1 MGMDNNFQDRIDE
14 YLLHEDTMSEEAKAQ
29 FLKEIEEDT
38 EKKEQYEFTK
48 NVKEALKSRG
58 DKLKAMTEFQK
69 ENETQDEK
77 RMRACS
83 CPCPEYREAEDTKI
97 VGHKSNFRKKLVWFS
112 GIAAVLVIGFF
123 AINPLFIEKNSPTD
137 NVRGG
142 ENDVFDM
149 TVPTDSIDNDSISKD
164 TVTLLHE

>member
-48 NVKEALKSRG
+48 NVKQAMISRG
-58 DKLKAMTEFQK
+58 EKLKAMTEFQK
-69 ENETQDEK
+69 EIK
-77 RMRACS
+77 HGRR
-83 CPCPEYREAEDTKI
+83 
-97 VGHKSNFRKKLVWFS
+97 KSWLWIS
-112 GIAAVLVIGFF
+112 SIAAILVVGFF
-123 AINPLFIEKNSPTD
+123 AINPLFVENSPTD

-149 TVPTDSIDNDSISKD
+149 TAPIDSIANDSISKD

>member
-1 MGMDNNFQDRIDE
+1 MDNNFQDRIDE

-29 FLKEIEEDT
+29 FLTEIEEDT
-38 EKKEQYEFTK
+38 EKKKQYEFTK

-69 ENETQDEK
+69 EYETQDKK

-83 CPCPEYREAEDTKI
+83 CSEYREAEDTKI

-123 AINPLFIEKNSPTD
+123 AINPLFVENSPTD
-137 NVRGG
+137 NVRGD
-142 ENDVFDM
+142 ENDVFEL
-149 TVPTDSIDNDSISKD
+149 TAPTDSISNDSISTD

>member
-1 MGMDNNFQDRIDE
+1 MDNNFQDRIDE
-14 YLLHEDTMSEEAKAQ
+14 YLLHGDTMSEEAKAQ
-29 FLKEIEEDT
+29 FLKEIEENT

-58 DKLKAMTEFQK
+58 DKLKAMAEFQK
-69 ENETQDEK
+69 ENEAQDEK

-83 CPCPEYREAEDTKI
+83 CPCPEYKETEDIKI

-123 AINPLFIEKNSPTD
+123 AITPLFVYESTNS
-137 NVRGG
+137 NVRG
-142 ENDVFDM
+142 EEDDVFEM
-149 TVPTDSIDNDSISKD
+149 EAPVDSIANDSTSTD
-164 TVTLLHE
+164 TITLHHE

>member
-1 MGMDNNFQDRIDE
+1 MDNNFQDRIDE

-58 DKLKAMTEFQK
+58 DKLKAMAEFLK

-83 CPCPEYREAEDTKI
+83 CSEYRQTEDIKI

-112 GIAAVLVIGFF
+112 GIAAILVIGFF
-123 AINPLFIEKNSPTD
+123 AINPFFVDESTNG
-137 NVRGG
+137 NVRG
-142 ENDVFDM
+142 EEDDVFEM
-149 TVPTDSIDNDSISKD
+149 EAPVDSIANDSTSTD
-164 TVTLLHE
+164 TITLHHE